1 MKIKESQIRSIIKEA
16 LEEVYGR
23 GLETKFQVSNPVG
36 YKYCNKREYDMISQR
51 GFDPLILSKDPGV
64 LGKGFYFLLPQGTIK
79 PRQTDPSRPYC
90 IKVSVKGTFEAR
102 RWGTNSFFFV
112 PERQAKSIHIL
123 KDEPQKP
130 QQPQQQQPLSE
141 NDIEEIISE
150 CIEKHF
156 MKK

>member
-1 MKIKESQIRSIIKEA
+1 MKIKESEIRSIIKEA
-16 LEEVYGR
+16 LDEVYGR
-23 GLETKFQVSNPVG
+23 GLENKFQVSNPVG
-36 YKYCNKREYDMISQR
+36 YKYCSKQEYDIISQR
-51 GFDPLILSKDPGV
+51 GFDPLILSKNPGV

-79 PRQTDPSRPYC
+79 PRQTDPRCPYC
-90 IKVSVKGTFEAR
+90 IKVSVQGTFEAR
-102 RWGTNSFFFV
+102 RWGTETFFFV
-112 PERQAKSIHIL
+112 PERQAKSIQIL

-130 QQPQQQQPLSE
+130 QQQPLSE